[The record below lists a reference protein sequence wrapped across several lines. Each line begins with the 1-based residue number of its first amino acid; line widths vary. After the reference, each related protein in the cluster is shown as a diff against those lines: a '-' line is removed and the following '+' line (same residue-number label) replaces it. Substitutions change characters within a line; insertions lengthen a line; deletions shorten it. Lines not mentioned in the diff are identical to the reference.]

1 MARRKAGDHKAAK
14 KNISDAGDEENI
26 SRVQAEDNSIAIDE
40 INIGGDVSGT
50 ITIAHTIGYTA
61 AQVSDLLEKITSR
74 LQPKP
79 FDGRCPYKGLEAFEE
94 EDAELFFGRERL
106 IDELVSR
113 VNESR
118 TVFIT
123 GPSGSGKSSL
133 VRAGLIHALKQGEIE
148 GSDRW
153 LYETMKPGREPL
165 KDLALAF
172 SRLKSPELQDYFL
185 AHSTETDILNKCAES
200 VLGAHKNQRL
210 VLFVDQFE
218 EVFTQVSQEE
228 ERAAFID
235 MLAQAGAAENGRV
248 ITLFAMRSDF
258 LSNCAVY
265 PQLNDRINQSKLFQV
280 GAMQPDE
287 LVSAMAQPAL
297 RVGLRIDPDLIA
309 QIINDMK
316 GEPGALPLMQFAL
329 KDLFDAQQEQGGVV
343 ALTLRDYLKQGGIDK
358 ALERTGAGPLDLQ
371 QADRD
376 RTRHTG
382 YQTNSL
388 IR

>member
-123 GPSGSGKSSL
+123 
-133 VRAGLIHALKQGEIE
+133 
-148 GSDRW
+148 
-153 LYETMKPGREPL
+153 
-165 KDLALAF
+165 
-172 SRLKSPELQDYFL
+172 
-185 AHSTETDILNKCAES
+185 
-200 VLGAHKNQRL
+200 
-210 VLFVDQFE
+210 
-218 EVFTQVSQEE
+218 
-228 ERAAFID
+228 
-235 MLAQAGAAENGRV
+235 
-248 ITLFAMRSDF
+248 
-258 LSNCAVY
+258 
-265 PQLNDRINQSKLFQV
+265 
-280 GAMQPDE
+280 
-287 LVSAMAQPAL
+287 
-297 RVGLRIDPDLIA
+297 
-309 QIINDMK
+309 
-316 GEPGALPLMQFAL
+316 
-329 KDLFDAQQEQGGVV
+329 
-343 ALTLRDYLKQGGIDK
+343 
-358 ALERTGAGPLDLQ
+358 
-371 QADRD
+371 
-376 RTRHTG
+376 
-382 YQTNSL
+382 
-388 IR
+388 